1 MPQTM
6 EQKKT
11 ELSKVPAVL
20 FVMLLSALTSGWMLT
35 TEPLGDHESFVA
47 VTARE
52 MIQNDDYIVPVCNGQ
67 IRLQKTPLNYWL
79 VIGTA
84 KFTKTVDELAARLPS
99 MLLAMLSTAAILYF
113 VTVILDFQIAAF
125 AALVWSTSLGFVR
138 YGHNA
143 RPEISLTCFTAI
155 AMLAFCAALTSLQRR
170 RQIIYMLIFWI
181 SFALA
186 MLAKGPAP
194 LPLIAIP
201 LFLFVVITKQWKF
214 IIKALPIA
222 GPIIFLA
229 IILPWPI
236 LLASRLIQ
244 SSEAAQSMNV
254 VDFWQREFVSRFMG
268 EYAAGSKPFYFYG
281 YVMFRLMLP
290 WMAFVPIALIS
301 PFYKIWGKKQ
311 RLMLFFWLWCVGNII
326 FMSISGGKRNHYI
339 LPAMPAI
346 AVLIGISLQDMF
358 FEQKAYTKDFIRNLF
373 LGHLGAIGVVLIA
386 VPVYMAKKQPELFQT
401 AIIFSAITL
410 ITIVAFLTLILKKKS
425 TYACVV
431 FFTGLAILMSYTFG
445 ELSIAKNSMSHLKRF
460 AREVDEYIPADDRIY
475 AYKEIPMRFVFYFQ
489 RPVPVIEDMKE
500 LHQQYLRDCWIVA
513 LEESLDKLIADGRF
527 HTVQTW
533 EKAAQSHRKIVPG
546 VLFHKPDSPDEANQ

>member
-1 MPQTM
+1 MSGIM
-6 EQKKT
+6 EQKSVNF
-11 ELSKVPAVL
+11 SKVLTV
-20 FVMLLSALTSGWMLT
+20 FFIMLLSALTSGWMLT

-52 MIQNDDYIVPVCNGQ
+52 MIQNDDYIVPVCNGEP
-67 IRLQKTPLNYWL
+67 RLQKTPLNYWL

-113 VTVILDFQIAAF
+113 ITAILDFSTAAL

-143 RPEISLTCFTAI
+143 RPEMSLTCFVTI
-155 AMLAFCAALTSLQRR
+155 ALLAFCAAIISQQRK
-170 RQIIYMLIFWI
+170 RQIIYMLIFWT

-194 LPLIAIP
+194 LPLVLLPA
-201 LFLFVVITKQWKF
+201 FLFILITKQWKF
-214 IIKALPIA
+214 ILKSLPVA
-222 GPIIFLA
+222 GPVIFLA
-229 IILPWPI
+229 IVLPWPI
-236 LLASRLIQ
+236 LLAARLIQ
-244 SSEAAQSMNV
+244 STEAAQSMNV

-290 WMAFVPIALIS
+290 WMAFVPIALLS

-311 RLMLFFWLWCVGNII
+311 RPMLFFWLWCVGNLL
-326 FMSISGGKRNHYI
+326 FMSISGGKRSHYI
-339 LPAMPAI
+339 LPAMPAL

-358 FEQKAYTKDFIRNLF
+358 FEQKAYTKGFIRNLL
-373 LGHLGAIGVVLIA
+373 LGHLGAIGVVVIA
-386 VPVYMAKKQPELFQT
+386 VPIYMAKKQPELFQT
-401 AIIFSAITL
+401 AITFPAITL
-410 ITIVAFLTLILKKKS
+410 ITIITFSVLILKKKN

-431 FFTGLAILMSYTFG
+431 FFAGLAVLMSYTFG
-445 ELSIAKNSMSHLKRF
+445 ELSIAKNSMPHLKKF
-460 AREVDEYIPADDRIY
+460 AREVDKYIPADDKIY
-475 AYKEIPMRFVFYFQ
+475 AYKEVPMRFVFYFQ

-500 LHQQYLRDCWIVA
+500 LHQQYLQGCWIVA
-513 LEESLDKLIADGRF
+513 LEESLDKLGADGRF
-527 HTVQTW
+527 HTVRTW

-546 VLFHKPDSPDEANQ
+546 VLFHKPDSPALPNQ